1 MRRLPSKSSSMASA
15 SSSDDVQPVRRELF
29 PLEVA
34 TSFNAERIASACTP
48 SPVPS
53 SKLPKLP
60 RLGDKDPAIIGNIQ
74 LILVAKLEL
83 VEDNI
88 LHKLHI

>member
-1 MRRLPSKSSSMASA
+1 MASA

-34 TSFNAERIASACTP
+34 TSFNAERIASACTA

-53 SKLPKLP
+53 SELPKLL
-60 RLGDKDPAIIGNIQ
+60 RVGDNDPAIISNIQ
-74 LILVAKLEL
+74 LILVAKL
-83 VEDNI
+83 
-88 LHKLHI
+88 